1 MYLKRVLE
9 VLEVEMKQGEKKG
22 IELKK
27 YFEEIEMEDNEAG
40 GQDNQKESS
49 DIEEVIRKH
58 WGKVY

>member
-27 YFEEIEMEDNEAG
+27 YFEEIEKEDNEVE

-49 DIEEVIRKH
+49 DIEEIIRKH